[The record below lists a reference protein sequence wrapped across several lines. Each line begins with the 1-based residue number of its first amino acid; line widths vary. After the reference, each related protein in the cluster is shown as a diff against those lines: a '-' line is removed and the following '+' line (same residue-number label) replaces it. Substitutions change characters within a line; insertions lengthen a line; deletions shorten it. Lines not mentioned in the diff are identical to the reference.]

1 MRNSILAILSLAIC
15 SLPVD
20 AEAVTFK
27 QNTCPRT
34 NGFCVVNCD
43 PGMVVVG
50 GGCYFS
56 PGSVGTS
63 ANFLAPL
70 NQWVCRPTQGK
81 AAVYPDYQIA
91 YAICQ

>member
-50 GGCYFS
+50 GGCLLQSRLSRHF
-56 PGSVGTS
+56 
-63 ANFLAPL
+63 
-70 NQWVCRPTQGK
+70 GK
-81 AAVYPDYQIA
+81 LSCALESMGL
-91 YAICQ
+91 

>member
-34 NGFCVVNCD
+34 KGFV
-43 PGMVVVG
+43 
-50 GGCYFS
+50 S
-56 PGSVGTS
+56 
-63 ANFLAPL
+63 
-70 NQWVCRPTQGK
+70 
-81 AAVYPDYQIA
+81 
-91 YAICQ
+91 